1 MLSVGKLMLFGEK
14 GGLWSRHWTEN
25 RDFVSFLLHSSW
37 SNQEEEKKVAQDV
50 LNQM

>member
-1 MLSVGKLMLFGEK
+1 MGYGADI
-14 GGLWSRHWTEN
+14 GLRT
-25 RDFVSFLLHSSW
+25 DFVSFLLHSSW